1 MNEQILK
8 LGVEAG
14 LYVDLNGTPW
24 PRAMSAEES
33 EAAYKKFAELI
44 VQECLEELRYTV
56 LDTQELRRDRSTD
69 YQVGWEDGMFD
80 AGEMIKQHFGVAE

>member
-1 MNEQILK
+1 MNERIRLLAEQA
-8 LGVEAG
+8 GVFE
-14 LYVDLNGTPW
+14 YKTYYDPTFFKSVINDDKV
-24 PRAMSAEES
+24 
-33 EAAYKKFAELI
+33 KKFAELI
-44 VQECLEELRYTV
+44 VRECLKELRYTV